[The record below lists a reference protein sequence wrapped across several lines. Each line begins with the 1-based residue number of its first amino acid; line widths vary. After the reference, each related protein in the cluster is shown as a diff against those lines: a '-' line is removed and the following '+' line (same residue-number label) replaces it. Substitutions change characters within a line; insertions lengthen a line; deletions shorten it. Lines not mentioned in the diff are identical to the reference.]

1 MCRSVHTKRDNRC
14 GASFENYAERRNMGD
29 QLKGYDD
36 VTVYTLSD
44 EREQELIS
52 KQIEC
57 NFIWTNK
64 EGHGLGVIMNYVARN
79 GSIWVTATSQRPRVK
94 ALRRDPRAS
103 VVISSMGTDMGPG
116 KTITY
121 KGRVKIHEDQ
131 ATKDWFYPA
140 MAEIISPY
148 PAPTVEA
155 AIAHLDT
162 PMRVILELVPEMAIK
177 FDGDQISKS
186 SYEGTIPA
194 GTD

>member
-1 MCRSVHTKRDNRC
+1 MSQQ
-14 GASFENYAERRNMGD
+14 M
-29 QLKGYDD
+29 QGYED
-36 VTVYTLSD
+36 VTLYALTP
-44 EREQELIS
+44 EREQELIT

-64 EGHGLGVIMNYVARN
+64 AGHGLGVIMNYVAKD

-121 KGRVKIHEDQ
+121 KGTVKIHDDQ

-140 MAEIISPY
+140 MADIISPY
-148 PAPTVEA
+148 PAPTHEA
-155 AIAHLDT
+155 AMAHLDT
-162 PMRVILELVPEMAIK
+162 PLRVIIELVPEKAIR
-177 FDGDQISKS
+177 FDGDSLSKT
-186 SYEGTIPA
+186 SYDGKVPGQEG
-194 GTD
+194 

>member
-1 MCRSVHTKRDNRC
+1 M
-14 GASFENYAERRNMGD
+14 
-29 QLKGYDD
+29 QGYED
-36 VTVYTLSD
+36 VTLYVLTP
-44 EREQELIS
+44 EREQELLD

-64 EGHGLGVIMNYVARN
+64 DGHGLGVIMNYIAKD
-79 GSIWVTATSQRPRVK
+79 GSIWLTATRQRARIK
-94 ALRRDPRAS
+94 ALQRDPRAS

-116 KTITY
+116 KQITY
-121 KGRVKIHEDQ
+121 KGRVTLHEDQ

-162 PMRVILELVPEMAIK
+162 PLRLILELVPEKKIA
-177 FDGDQISKS
+177 FDGDAIAKASH
-186 SYEGTIPA
+186 EGTVPGA
-194 GTD
+194 EA